1 MNALADFD
9 LDTALSQCRALHDAG
24 RYAEAQLIASV
35 CVQSSVADPDRH
47 WKSLTTLGNV
57 LRADE
62 RFGSALDAH
71 VNALHIAL
79 SQKDAIHTA
88 MSWNNLGVIFL
99 SASAWDLAIE
109 CFSRVTEDKCLV
121 RASSPYLAHGNL
133 ALCHL
138 HLDSIRQ
145 GTESV
150 RQALRLESE
159 ELIVRHPHAFVAF
172 RLTFIQLALQG
183 NRIFRDEIKRRA
195 EEARAFAAGH
205 HDTHVGVLSELIA
218 ANMEF
223 AFGARD
229 AGLEMMASLRLRA
242 RAIPQVISD
251 VLFALVQAEKLA
263 GHPERARA
271 YLDEW
276 SLHLYADGAAQ
287 AKTRLDIASWL
298 PAGEFLKDHL
308 RELGLETETLP
319 PMPARIL
326 ELMKGRP
333 DDAA

>member
-1 MNALADFD
+1 MNTLAEFD
-9 LDTALSQCRALHDAG
+9 VDSALSRCRALHDAG
-24 RYAEAQLIASV
+24 RYAEAQSIANV
-35 CVQSSVADPDRH
+35 CVQSTVADSERH

-62 RFGSALDAH
+62 RFGPALDAH
-71 VNALHIAL
+71 VYALQIAL
-79 SQKDAIHTA
+79 SRKDAVRTA
-88 MSWNNLGVIFL
+88 MSWNNLGVIFVT
-99 SASAWDLAIE
+99 ASAWDLATE
-109 CFSRVTEDKCLV
+109 CFSRVTEDSRLV
-121 RASSPYLAHGNL
+121 RASPPYLAHGNL

-145 GTESV
+145 GIESV

-159 ELIVRHPHAFVAF
+159 NLIVRHPHAYVAF

-183 NRIFRDEIKRRA
+183 NRIFPDEIKRRA
-195 EEARAFAAGH
+195 EEARAFATGH
-205 HDTHVGVLSELIA
+205 EDTHLGVLNELIA
-218 ANMEF
+218 ANVEF

-229 AGLEMMASLRLRA
+229 VGLKVMESLRLRA
-242 RAIPQVISD
+242 RAIPQVMSD

-263 GHPERARA
+263 GRPERARA

-287 AKTRLDIASWL
+287 AKTKLDIASWL

-308 RELGLETETLP
+308 RELGLDTETLP
-319 PMPARIL
+319 PVPARIL